1 MYLKEALCFYIAVS
15 RQPNSSPQFK
25 ERAASVDDILKEGK
39 TNVINFQNMLFKL
52 TEKMKQRMIFINST
66 CTPSAICPQN
76 FKVQK

>member
-1 MYLKEALCFYIAVS
+1 MS
-15 RQPNSSPQFK
+15 RQPNSSLQFK
-25 ERAASVDDILKEGK
+25 ECAASVDDIVKEGK
-39 TNVINFQNMLFKL
+39 TNVINFQIMLFKL